1 MGGVNCACNDCERN
15 NTETVPPP
23 NEKQYD
29 VANLATVED
38 LHQPSFKTEPP
49 PEVTSAE
56 KVEEQTPDILAPVV
70 EARRYDEKARKEG
83 VVRFQVK
90 LRKDG
95 AASGGYGFAHAALE
109 GAGVLMVMEL
119 RAGGIMAQWNADRTA
134 EGKPED
140 VIRPGDRIV
149 ALEGAEDLSAMRSM
163 FREQESVDF
172 TVERWPDRMKISL
185 KRDSPA
191 DSFGMNVDP
200 VVKQDGSKVL
210 VIFEV
215 NPGVIQE
222 WNTRAAGEKEF
233 YSIVTPGCELISL
246 NGNEEPN
253 KMMESLLN
261 ELTVEMVLRRPELP
275 MPN

>member
-1 MGGVNCACNDCERN
+1 
-15 NTETVPPP
+15 
-23 NEKQYD
+23 
-29 VANLATVED
+29 
-38 LHQPSFKTEPP
+38 
-49 PEVTSAE
+49 
-56 KVEEQTPDILAPVV
+56 
-70 EARRYDEKARKEG
+70 
-83 VVRFQVK
+83 
-90 LRKDG
+90 
-95 AASGGYGFAHAALE
+95 
-109 GAGVLMVMEL
+109 
-119 RAGGIMAQWNADRTA
+119 MAQWNADRTA